1 MSDYTDT
8 LTSEQKENLNIII
21 ERLSK
26 KGITNQYM
34 IAGILAVTSKESKFI
49 PQSERGYGNTSN
61 GRIRSIFGSRVSDL
75 TDTQLTELK
84 KNDKAFFDKIYGGRY
99 GNASDEGYKY
109 RGRGLNQLTF
119 KGNYERDNANT
130 DADIVSN
137 PESVNNIEVA
147 ADALYSYFERNFSS
161 SSARLGMYNMTN
173 INDAK
178 NTDDAVRAAF
188 HANAGWGKSKAQ
200 IERDATGGLSKVI
213 SRVDD
218 LHAWV
223 VNNLAHRNETTVH
236 VDDHVDE
243 EQVDGDVYTVNVR
256 STLNLRKG
264 PGTDYPI
271 IGSLKKGQQVVADED
286 WVYVE
291 VVGDSS
297 KSGFVSRKYLDK
309 T

>member
-1 MSDYTDT
+1 MSNYIDT
-8 LTSEQKENLNIII
+8 LTTAQKENINVIID
-21 ERLSK
+21 RLTK

-34 IAGILAVTSKESKFI
+34 IAGILAVTSKESKFT
-49 PQSERGYGNTSN
+49 PQSERGYGSTSN
-61 GRIRSIFGSRVSDL
+61 SRIRSIFGSRVSDL
-75 TDTQLTELK
+75 TDTELTELK
-84 KNDKAFFDKIYGGRY
+84 ENDKAFFDKIYGGRY
-99 GNASDEGYKY
+99 GNAAYEGYKY

-130 DADIVSN
+130 DVDIVNN
-137 PESVNNIEVA
+137 PDLVNNIDVA
-147 ADALYSYFERNFSS
+147 ADVLYSYFERNFSS
-161 SSARLGMYNMTN
+161 SSAKLSMYGMTN

-178 NTDDAVRAAF
+178 NTDDAVRAAY

-200 IERDATGGLSKVI
+200 IQRDTTGGLRKAL

-218 LHAWV
+218 LYEWV
-223 VNNLAHRNETTVH
+223 VNNSEPQNEVETPVH
-236 VDDHVDE
+236 
-243 EQVDGDVYTVNVR
+243 VDGDVYSVNVR
-256 STLNLRKG
+256 TTLNLRKG
-264 PGTDYPI
+264 PGTDHPV

-309 T
+309 L